1 MKTEEIKTIK
11 VEFDGSEYD
20 TFKSAVKKLNSETG
34 KAGFSKKSDLNP
46 EEIKLIRDINDKINP
61 K

>member
-1 MKTEEIKTIK
+1 MKTEEVKTTK
-11 VEFDGSEYD
+11 VEFDGTEYD
-20 TFKSAVKKLNSETG
+20 TFKSTVKKLTEETG
-34 KAGFSKKSDLNP
+34 KAGFSKNSDLNP